1 MSKTRILTVISNYN
15 EEKLIERCINDFK
28 RNSTIISDLLVID
41 NASTDRSVELILS
54 NNTDCLCHP
63 INTGGS
69 AGVIKTAL
77 LYSFLNDYDIYCH
90 LDGDCQHN
98 ADELATLIQ
107 PIIDKKANIVVGS
120 RFLFKE
126 GFQSF
131 FLRRLGIFA
140 YSYVVSRIAG
150 QKITDLTSGF
160 RAYDKK
166 AIRFFAKQYQHEL
179 DPCIQMLLIASFAGL
194 ILKEVPVRMNPRCA
208 GRSEIGIIQ
217 ALKFSILGAIHIIG
231 IILQKKTYGGKD
243 AAKC

>member
-1 MSKTRILTVISNYN
+1 LKILTVISNFN
-15 EEKLIERCINDFK
+15 EEKSIERCLLDF
-28 RNSTIISDLLVID
+28 NENATIESDLLVID
-41 NASTDRSVELILS
+41 NASTDQSINLIKKRKVAFLQ
-54 NNTDCLCHP
+54 HP
-63 INTGGS
+63 VNTGGS
-69 AGVIKTAL
+69 SGVIKTAL
-77 LYSFLNDYDIYCH
+77 LYSCMYEYDVYCH

-120 RFLFKE
+120 RFLHKK

-131 FLRRLGIFA
+131 FIRRLGIFS
-140 YSYVVSRIAG
+140 YSYIVSRIAG

-166 AIRFFAKQYQHEL
+166 AIRFFAKQYQHEF

-217 ALKFSILGAIHIIG
+217 AFKFPILGAMHIIG
-231 IILQKKTYGGKD
+231 IILQKNNIRRLR
-243 AAKC
+243 CS